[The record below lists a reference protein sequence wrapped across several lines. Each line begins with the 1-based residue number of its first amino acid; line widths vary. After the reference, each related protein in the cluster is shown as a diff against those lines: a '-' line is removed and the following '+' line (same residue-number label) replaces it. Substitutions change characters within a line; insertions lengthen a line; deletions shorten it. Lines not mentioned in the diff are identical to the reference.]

1 MKAKTTQKCHNSSSS
16 YTLPGPGFKS
26 SLKQAHVS
34 SPLPPARWSA
44 EDRGSRTQ
52 FTTTSDSR
60 CCCTLHKLGGFIFFY
75 IFLYFYSINKMALL
89 GSPQQYP
96 QLTMD
101 DKNVARAIK
110 ILAAFSVDYLKPSGW
125 FIDWL

>member
-1 MKAKTTQKCHNSSSS
+1 
-16 YTLPGPGFKS
+16 
-26 SLKQAHVS
+26 
-34 SPLPPARWSA
+34 
-44 EDRGSRTQ
+44 
-52 FTTTSDSR
+52 
-60 CCCTLHKLGGFIFFY
+60 
-75 IFLYFYSINKMALL
+75 MALL